1 MKMAITL
8 FTSVLFLMMLPGIGV
23 AQRSIERSSF
33 HWDNLPLRTSLDS
46 LMKWYTES
54 IVYLDKDVEGKEV
67 SGLCADCSFDQALN
81 TVLSGTSL
89 TWIRRGN
96 QIILKEQNIQ
106 EARQFTAFSGTVSDL
121 ITGEWIVGASILL
134 QDSADQT
141 YRTVR
146 RWCPTNAFGFYS
158 LPDVPIGQYILV
170 IRAIGYETVKQIVD
184 SVAEES
190 VRYNISMAQ
199 KDIIVK
205 EVTIEGHRIT
215 LASATGFTRSAYR
228 RSVPSDQNQY
238 MLDGGRIYNPAHFG
252 GVLSTFSP
260 EVLTDVQVVMGG
272 LPPYYGGRVG
282 GIVDLSMRDGSRQ
295 RFSGSLGLG
304 SLGSNLALEGP
315 FTNNTT
321 FFVSGRRGYPDIGMQ
336 VFPRDGVV
344 PSRLGSSELITKIT
358 HRFSGSDQVSMSGY
372 LGGDTYQNKVIGDR
386 EQLDNNFSWSNRML
400 DLRWISIAT
409 PFLFAHASVIYSRY
423 DFDLQHRVIDNSLS
437 TYNTRLSS
445 DYTIEDWNFN
455 AHAENYYTEDHTLR
469 AGVELIHHGIHATIS
484 EFSSQVAPYALQNY
498 SSWEAVVY
506 LQDQWKILPRLL
518 VELGGRATS
527 FTSDK
532 GSFSAIDPRF
542 SLLVTLD
549 EQTHLYSS
557 LSAINQFLHPYRSSG
572 VFLLYP
578 TIFWYPSTE
587 KIHPSTSLH
596 ATLGMEY
603 SFMDDAYIISAE
615 SYYRIINNLH
625 EFGNDTT
632 ALHSNNLEQLS
643 LSGTGKTYGLSCSLR
658 KRLGDVTGS
667 ISYNLSWSFESFME
681 INDGGEFNPPFDR
694 RHELQ
699 VTSSYEVAENWTL
712 GALCVVA
719 SGQSLPL
726 ESISVA
732 PKAASERNDLTVN
745 VAPREFSDVNGS
757 RLPGFQRLE
766 LNIIHRFML
775 RNFPCQFSLRLLNSY
790 GLLDPFIWKL
800 QRSGSNEL
808 RWNATLRD
816 VTLFPLYP
824 AVEIVV
830 RF

>member
-1 MKMAITL
+1 MKTAATL
-8 FTSVLFLMMLPGIGV
+8 FFSIILVVVLPREGAAQNTS
-23 AQRSIERSSF
+23 EHSSF
-33 HWDNLPLRTSLDS
+33 EWKNIPLRASLDS

-54 IVYLDKDVEGKEV
+54 IVYLDKDVEAKEV
-67 SGLCADCSFDQALN
+67 MALCAECTFDQALN
-81 TVLSGTSL
+81 AVLSGTSL

-96 QIILKEQNIQ
+96 QIILKEQKIQ
-106 EARQFTAFSGTVSDL
+106 EARQFIAISGTVSDS
-121 ITGEWIVGASILL
+121 ITGEWIVGASVLL

-146 RWCPTNAFGFYS
+146 RWCPTNAFGFFS
-158 LPDVPIGQYILV
+158 LPDVPLGRYILV
-170 IRAIGYETVKQIVD
+170 IRAIGYEAVKQIVD

-190 VRYNISMAQ
+190 VRCNISMAQ
-199 KDIIVK
+199 KDIVVK
-205 EVTIEGHRIT
+205 EVTIEGHRT
-215 LASATGFTRSAYR
+215 AFASATGFARSAYR

-304 SLGSNLALEGP
+304 SLGSNLSFEGP
-315 FTNNTT
+315 FVDNTT
-321 FFVSGRRGYPDIGMQ
+321 FLMSGRRGYPDIGMQ
-336 VFPRDGVV
+336 IFPRDGAV

-372 LGGDTYQNKVIGDR
+372 LGGDTYQNKVIGDK
-386 EQLDNNFSWSNRML
+386 EQVNNNFSWSNRML
-400 DLRWISIAT
+400 DLRWMSIAT
-409 PFLFAHASVIYSRY
+409 PSVFAHASIIYSRY
-423 DFDLQHRVIDNSLS
+423 DFDLQHRIIENSLS
-437 TYNTRLSS
+437 SNNTLLSS
-445 DYTIEDWNFN
+445 DYAIEDWSFN

-469 AGVELIHHGIHATIS
+469 AGFELIHHGIRATIS

-498 SSWEAVVY
+498 SSWETAVY
-506 LQDQWKILPRLL
+506 LQDQWKILPRFLA
-518 VELGGRATS
+518 ELGGRVTS

-542 SLLVTLD
+542 SLLVILD

-587 KIHPSTSLH
+587 KMRPSTSLH
-596 ATLGMEY
+596 GTLGIEHN
-603 SFMDDAYIISAE
+603 FTDDAYIISAE
-615 SYYRIINNLH
+615 SYYRIMNNLH

-643 LSGTGKTYGLSCSLR
+643 LSGTGRTYGLSCSLR

-681 INDGGEFNPPFDR
+681 INGGREFAPPFDR

-699 VTSSYEVAENWTL
+699 VTSSYEVTENWTL
-712 GALCVVA
+712 GALCVVT

-726 ESISVA
+726 EPISI
-732 PKAASERNDLTVN
+732 PQKANDVRSDAYVN
-745 VAPREFSDVNGS
+745 VSPREFTDINGS

-766 LNIIHRFML
+766 LNIMHRFML

-790 GLLDPFIWKL
+790 GLLDPFVWKL
-800 QRSGSNEL
+800 QRNASNEL
-808 RWNATLRD
+808 RWNATLRN
-816 VTLFPLYP
+816 VSLFPLYP
-824 AVEIVV
+824 AMEIMV